1 MSVFTPVEP
10 DELVGFLA
18 GFDVGQLISLRGIEG
33 GSENSNFFVECEGG
47 HYVLTLVER
56 GPVAELAFFV
66 ALLDCLHEAELPVP
80 YAIADRRGESLHTL
94 KNRPALLQP
103 RLPGRHVQQ
112 PDSEHCAAVG
122 DMLGRLHRVTADCAL
137 ARNSERGPDWMR
149 AESARWRAQADPA
162 QAALFDEALS
172 ALERVCQHADALPTV
187 IVHADL
193 FRDNVLFEAHTL
205 TGVIDFYNAATGWA
219 LYDLAI
225 CVNDWCLDQNRALDQ
240 ARTEALLAAYAAHRP
255 FTEAERVCW
264 PDMLRVAALRFW
276 LSRLIAAQAH
286 ADQPGVLV
294 KDPGH
299 FMQVLQALRNTRP
312 RLPGSG

>member
-10 DELVGFLA
+10 FELAEFLA
-18 GFDVGQLISLRGIEG
+18 RFDVGRLTGLRGIEG
-33 GSENSNFFVECEGG
+33 GSENSNFFVDCEGG
-47 HYVLTLVER
+47 QFVLTLVER

-66 ALLDCLHEAELPVP
+66 ALLDCLHQADLPVP
-80 YAIADRRGESLHTL
+80 YAIADRCGESLHRL
-94 KNRPALLQP
+94 KHRPALLQP
-103 RLPGRHVQQ
+103 RLPGRHIEQ
-112 PDSEHCAAVG
+112 PDSEHCAGVG

-149 AESARWRAQADPA
+149 AESARWRAQADPLK
-162 QAALFDEALS
+162 AALLDEALS

-193 FRDNVLFEAHTL
+193 FRDNVLFEAQTL

-225 CVNDWCLDQNRALDQ
+225 CVNDWCLDENCALDR
-240 ARTEALLAAYAAHRP
+240 ARSEALLGAYAAHRP

-264 PDMLRVAALRFW
+264 PDMLSVAALRFW
-276 LSRLIAAQAH
+276 LSRMIAARAH
-286 ADQPGVLV
+286 AEQPGVLV
-294 KDPGH
+294 KDPNH
-299 FMQVLQALRNTRP
+299 FMQVLQALVSTRP
-312 RLPGSG
+312 RLTGKG

>member
-10 DELVGFLA
+10 FELAEFLA
-18 GFDVGQLISLRGIEG
+18 RYDVGRLISLRGIEG
-33 GSENSNFFVECEGG
+33 GSENSNFFVDCEGG
-47 HYVLTLVER
+47 QFVLTLVER

-80 YAIADRRGESLHTL
+80 YAIADRRGDSLHRF
-94 KNRPALLQP
+94 KDRPALLQP
-103 RLPGRHVQQ
+103 RLPGRHVER

-122 DMLGRLHRVTADCAL
+122 DMLGRLHRVTAGCAL

-149 AESARWRAQADPA
+149 TESARWRAQANPL
-162 QAALFDEALS
+162 QGALLDEALS
-172 ALERVCQHADALPTV
+172 ALERVGQHANALPTV

-193 FRDNVLFEAHTL
+193 FRDNVLFEAHAL

-225 CVNDWCLDQNRALDQ
+225 CVNDWCLDRNCTLDS
-240 ARTEALLAAYAAHRP
+240 ARTEALLAAYAAHRS
-255 FTEAERVCW
+255 FTEAERACW

-299 FMQVLQALRNTRP
+299 FMQVLQALGNTRP
-312 RLPGSG
+312 RLPANA